1 MSSQTLYFVGV
12 TTGSSS
18 ILKVFPKWC
27 ETLGIDARIEGI
39 DVPLNAT
46 PQTYR
51 DVVARLKGDNASPGA
66 LITTHKLNVFSAAA
80 DLFDA
85 ISDDARVLEEI
96 NSVSKRDGQF
106 LGHAKDPWT
115 VGYSLEAIVPD
126 DYWRGTGADMLVLGA
141 GGSALALTLYL
152 HNRAKAGGD
161 VPARLIVTAR
171 RQSRLDHMRAAH
183 RRIGFE
189 IPTEYLLAPTPVE
202 GDAVVAGLARGSLVI
217 NATGLG
223 KDAPGSPL
231 SDAVAFPAN
240 AIAWDFN
247 YRGKLIFL
255 DQAHAQPADR
265 RVRVEDGWIYFV
277 HGWTRVIAEVF
288 QIDIPPA
295 GPLFDRL
302 SRIALDATR

>member
-1 MSSQTLYFVGV
+1 MSTQTLYFVGV

-27 ETLGIDARIEGI
+27 EALGLDARIEGI
-39 DVPLNAT
+39 DVAPNAA

-51 DVVARLKGDNASPGA
+51 DVIARLKGDDASPGA
-66 LITTHKLNVFSAAA
+66 LITTHKLNVFGAAA

-85 ISDDARVLEEI
+85 ISDDALVLEEI
-96 NSVSKRDGQF
+96 NSVSKDDGLF

-126 DYWRGTGADMLVLGA
+126 GYWRRTGADMLVLGA

-171 RQSRLDHMRAAH
+171 RQSRLDDMQAAH
-183 RRIGFE
+183 RRIGFA
-189 IPTEYLLAPTPVE
+189 IPTKYLLAPTPEE
-202 GDAVVAGLARGSLVI
+202 GDVAVAGLVEGSLVI

-240 AIAWDFN
+240 SIAWDFN
-247 YRGKLIFL
+247 YRGNLIFI
-255 DQAHAQPADR
+255 DQARAQPGNR
-265 RVRVEDGWIYFV
+265 SVRVEDGWVYFV